1 VGDVLAKLPAGA
13 KIIPGH
19 GPLATADDLKKFH
32 DMLVTTTGIVQQK
45 IKAGKTLDQIKSEGL
60 PDEWKSWG
68 TGFVK
73 TDRWIE
79 TIYRSFT
86 AKK

>member
-1 VGDVLAKLPAGA
+1 
-13 KIIPGH
+13 
-19 GPLATADDLKKFH
+19 
-32 DMLVTTTGIVQQK
+32 MLLTTTGIVQQE
-45 IKAGKTLDQIKSEGL
+45 IKAGKTLDQIKAEGL

-68 TGFVK
+68 TGFIK

>member
-1 VGDVLAKLPAGA
+1 VLAKLPAGA

-32 DMLVTTTGIVQQK
+32 DMLVTTTGIVQKK
-45 IKAGKTLDQIKSEGL
+45 IKAGKTLDQIRNEGL
-60 PDEWKSWG
+60 PAEWKSWSWQ
-68 TGFVK
+68 FVSA
-73 TDRWIE
+73 DRWIE

-86 AKK
+86 RK

>member
-1 VGDVLAKLPAGA
+1 MENRKEKLDPALAA
-13 KIIPGH
+13 
-19 GPLATADDLKKFH
+19 ADDLKKFH
-32 DMLVTTTGIVQQK
+32 DMLVATTGIVQQK
-45 IKAGKTLDQIKSEGL
+45 IKAGKTLDQIKTEGL

-68 TGFVK
+68 TGFIK